1 MALGRV
7 DRIALVVADL
17 DAAASELKQLFDI
30 ELHIHDVASMRSRV
44 GLCDEGFEL
53 IEPYAAPAAAGTA
66 GGGMLAAIG
75 LRVDDLEEARAR
87 MAAHGR
93 ELTSEIESPGG
104 IRELFYA
111 NGLAGFPVVL
121 AEYPDGRFAT
131 EAGATKAGPF
141 TPRWISGSP
150 NEA

>member
-17 DAAASELKQLFDI
+17 DGAARELKQLFDI

-53 IEPYAAPAAAGTA
+53 IEPYGPPAAADTGSR
-66 GGGMLAAIG
+66 GMLAAVGI
-75 LRVDDLEEARAR
+75 RVDDLEEARVR
-87 MAAHGR
+87 MAAHGCQ
-93 ELTSEIESPGG
+93 LTSEIESPGG
-104 IRELFYA
+104 IVELFYA
-111 NGLAGFPVVL
+111 NGPAGLPLVL
-121 AEYPDGRFAT
+121 AEYADGRFAT

-141 TPRWISGSP
+141 TPRWISGEPSQT
-150 NEA
+150 